1 MRKVIDILSEL
12 PKEDLKALASGGVLR
27 RNVIREVQAVAQYRN
42 LCSESDIKAVDACR
56 QVAAKYGMGEATL
69 FRVLKI
75 YAE

>member
-1 MRKVIDILSEL
+1 MRSPLTILSEM
-12 PKEDLKALASGGVLR
+12 PKEDLKALAAGGVLR

-42 LCSESDIKAVDACR
+42 LRAETDIKAKVACE
-56 QVAAKYGMGEATL
+56 QVAAKHGMGVATL